1 MKTVRVFFVYEVID
15 YNGKMCYN
23 IFNNSAY
30 QGCFMIIKNENYNIE
45 INDNGAITSLE
56 SGGKQF
62 VKQVLPLL
70 QFQLRDGEDI
80 KIIDSD
86 SADKIESCCNED
98 IVEFKFTFN
107 NPDIV
112 FNAKLLFRKRI
123 NASFSFENNTGSYVE
138 WVDYPQIAIPNDLV
152 ARGGSGRITVDVNEG
167 LLLEDISL
175 KEQFYPYKYRP
186 MNYPSEG
193 LYSMF
198 PAVIQSQFLSYYDD
212 TAGIYIAAED
222 TERSIKGIDIAPLDD
237 AIKMQFRLYPGIE
250 KTGKYFELPFN
261 MVIDFFKGDWHD
273 AAELYRSWFQN
284 NLPENLTAIEENDTL
299 PEWYSDSPLVV
310 TYPVQG
316 IHDTDPS
323 GPNRLFPYNNAL
335 PYLEEIGKA
344 TGSRIMSVL
353 MHWEGTAP
361 WAPPYVWPPVGGAEM
376 LADFGKELHKR
387 DYILGVYCSGISYT
401 LQSNI
406 NDFNMQKEFDDKNL
420 SQYMCASPTG
430 EIVSKTCQPQRKSY
444 DMCISQDFTKNVLW
458 KEAEKMA
465 SCGLDYI
472 QILDQNHGGTPYFCF
487 SDKHG
492 HPAVP
497 GKWMVEHM
505 TDFLKK
511 LKCIVGDKVLLGCES
526 AAAESYIPYMNLSD
540 NRFNLN
546 GYVGKFIPLY
556 GYIYHKYLQN
566 FSGNSVCSLDI
577 FDIKRSPDSYLLR
590 TAHSFLAGDFMT
602 LVINQD
608 GEIAWAWGE
617 RDFSYL
623 PARKA
628 VLDFIKSATAYKR
641 GTGKKYLTF
650 GEMIK
655 PCKLVCD
662 TVKMYKT
669 NQERFTEYQKVLTSA
684 WISSDGTR
692 AQFLAN
698 YCQTAEECRIDLT
711 GTSGAKLIDQ
721 NGEVI
726 KMLAADVCTLSVPPY
741 SVQMIEFN

>member
-1 MKTVRVFFVYEVID
+1 
-15 YNGKMCYN
+15 
-23 IFNNSAY
+23 
-30 QGCFMIIKNENYNIE
+30 MIIKNENYDIE

-70 QFQLRDGEDI
+70 QFQLRDGEDT
-80 KIIDSD
+80 KIISSD
-86 SADKIESCCNED
+86 SADKIEFCQNKD
-98 IVEFKFTFN
+98 TVEFKFTFN

-112 FNAKLLFRKRI
+112 FNAKLLFGKRI

-250 KTGKYFELPFN
+250 KTDKFFKLPFN

-623 PARKA
+623 PDRKA

-641 GTGKKYLTF
+641 GTGKKHLTF

>member
-1 MKTVRVFFVYEVID
+1 MRFENKRYSAQLDDKGAIVSLISYGKQFANARLPLFALQLRNGEKTQ
-15 YNGKMCYN
+15 N
-23 IFNNSAY
+23 FNSDNA
-30 QGCFMIIKNENYNIE
+30 KNIE
-45 INDNGAITSLE
+45 ICKDNDTVKIKYEFDNLIFDIT
-56 SGGKQF
+56 
-62 VKQVLPLL
+62 LL
-70 QFQLRDGEDI
+70 FGDR
-80 KIIDSD
+80 
-86 SADKIESCCNED
+86 IES
-98 IVEFKFTFN
+98 T
-107 NPDIV
+107 
-112 FNAKLLFRKRI
+112 
-123 NASFSFENNTGSYVE
+123 FSFQNNTGMYVE
-138 WVDYPQIAIPNDLV
+138 WVDLCQFAIPNDLV
-152 ARGGSGRITVDVNEG
+152 AKGGSGKLVMDINEG

-175 KEQFYPYKYRP
+175 KEQFYPYKYRL

-212 TAGIYIAAED
+212 VAGVYVATED
-222 TERSIKGIDIAPLDD
+222 DERAVKGIDFEPMGDTIRV
-237 AIKMQFRLYPGIE
+237 QFRLYPGVTPE
-250 KTGKYFELPFN
+250 QTRFDLGFN
-261 MVIDFFKGDWHD
+261 LVIDFFRGDWHD
-273 AAELYRSWFQN
+273 AAELYRTWFEA
-284 NLPENLTAIEENDTL
+284 NLPENLLPIEENKTL

-335 PYLEEIGKA
+335 PYLQEIGEA

-361 WAPPYVWPPVGGAEM
+361 WAPPYVWPPVGGADM

-430 EIVSKTCQPQRKSY
+430 ELISKTCQAQRKSY
-444 DMCISQDFTKNVLW
+444 DMCISQDFTKNVLLE
-458 KEAEKMA
+458 EARKMA

-487 SDKHG
+487 SESHG

-511 LKCIVGDKVLLGCES
+511 LKGIVGENVLLGCES

-577 FDIKRSPDSYLLR
+577 FDINRSPDSYLLR
-590 TAHSFLAGDFMT
+590 AAHSFLAGDFMT

-617 RDFSYL
+617 RDFSNL
-623 PARKA
+623 PDRKA

-641 GTGKKYLTF
+641 GVGKRYLTF
-650 GEMIK
+650 GKMIK
-655 PCKLVCD
+655 PCKVESD
-662 TVKMYKT
+662 TVLMYKT
-669 NQERFTEYQKVLTSA
+669 RTERTTQYQKVLTTA
-684 WISSDGTR
+684 WEASDGTR

-698 YCQTAEECRIDLT
+698 YCLTDEKCTIDLT
-711 GTSGAKLIDQ
+711 GTNGADLMDEKGNITGTLD
-721 NGEVI
+721 
-726 KMLAADVCTLSVPPY
+726 AAVCELNIAANSVA
-741 SVQMIEFN
+741 MISFK

>member
-1 MKTVRVFFVYEVID
+1 
-15 YNGKMCYN
+15 
-23 IFNNSAY
+23 
-30 QGCFMIIKNENYNIE
+30 MIIKKEKYIVE
-45 INDNGAITSLE
+45 FDNSGAIISLL

-62 VKQVLPLL
+62 AFKRLALFR
-70 QFQLRDGEDI
+70 FQLRSGAETEIFTSDDADNIELLNNENDLNI
-80 KIIDSD
+80 KF
-86 SADKIESCCNED
+86 N
-98 IVEFKFTFN
+98 FKS
-107 NPDIV
+107 PHIS
-112 FNAKLLFRKRI
+112 FNAKLYFNSRI
-123 NASFSFENNTGSYVE
+123 EANISFENNTGKYVE
-138 WVDYPQIAIPNDLV
+138 WIDYPQIAIPNDLV
-152 ARGGSGRITVDVNEG
+152 ARGGSGRIAVDVNEG

-186 MNYPSEG
+186 MDYPSEG

-212 TAGIYIAAED
+212 TAGIYMAAED
-222 TERSIKGIDIAPLDD
+222 SERGVKGIDIAPLND
-237 AIKMQFRLYPGIE
+237 AIKMQFKLYPGIE
-250 KTGKYFELPFN
+250 KNEKRFELPFN
-261 MVIDFFKGDWHD
+261 MVIDFFKGDWYD
-273 AAELYRSWFQN
+273 AAELYRTWFEA
-284 NLPENLTAIEENDTL
+284 NLPENLLPIENNDSL
-299 PEWYSDSPLVV
+299 PEWYCDSPLIV

-316 IHDTDPS
+316 IHDTDSS

-335 PYLEEIGKA
+335 PYLEEIGEA

-361 WAPPYVWPPVGGAEM
+361 WAPPYVWPPIGGAKM
-376 LADFGKELHKR
+376 LGCFGKELHKR

-406 NDFNMQKEFDDKNL
+406 NDFNMQKEFDDNNL

-430 EIVSKTCQPQRKSY
+430 EITSKTCQPQRKSY
-444 DMCISQDFTKNVLW
+444 DMCISQDFTKNVLLG
-458 KEAEKMA
+458 EAEKMA

-511 LKCIVGDKVLLGCES
+511 LKKIVGDRVLLGCES

-556 GYIYHKYLQN
+556 GYVYHKYLQN

-623 PARKA
+623 PDRKA

-641 GTGKKYLTF
+641 SIGKKYLTF
-650 GEMIK
+650 GQMIK
-655 PCKLVCD
+655 PCKVESD
-662 TVKMYKT
+662 TVLMYKT
-669 NQERFTEYQKVLTSA
+669 NAERFTEYKKVLTSA
-684 WISSDGTR
+684 WKASDGTR

-698 YCQTAEECRIDLT
+698 YCKTTEKCTVDFT
-711 GTSGAKLIDQ
+711 DTNGAKLIDQ
-721 NGEVI
+721 NGNVI
-726 KMLAADVCTLSVPPY
+726 KTLAAELCTISIPPY
-741 SVQMIEFN
+741 SVQMIEFNLCKV

>member
-1 MKTVRVFFVYEVID
+1 MIFQTKKYTVQLD
-15 YNGKMCYN
+15 DK
-23 IFNNSAY
+23 
-30 QGCFMIIKNENYNIE
+30 
-45 INDNGAITSLE
+45 GAIVSLI

-62 VKQVLPLL
+62 LKTRLPLL
-70 QFQLRDGEDI
+70 NLQLRSGEKTEILNSDDAKDI
-80 KIIDSD
+80 DICK
-86 SADKIESCCNED
+86 ADD
-98 IVEFKFTFN
+98 IVTIKYDFDDLVVSASLIFSN
-107 NPDIV
+107 
-112 FNAKLLFRKRI
+112 RI
-123 NASFSFENNTGSYVE
+123 EANFSFKNHTGMYVE
-138 WVDYPQIAIPNDLV
+138 WVDFCQYAIPNDLV
-152 ARGGSGRITVDVNEG
+152 ARGGSGKIVVDVNEG

-212 TAGIYIAAED
+212 TAGIYMAAED
-222 TERSIKGIDIAPLDD
+222 SERSIKGIDIGPLDD
-237 AIKMQFRLYPGIE
+237 AIKMQFRLYPGINADE
-250 KTGKYFELPFN
+250 ADYNLPFN
-261 MVIDFFKGDWHD
+261 LVIDFFKGDWHN
-273 AAELYRSWFQN
+273 AAELYRTWFEA
-284 NLPENLTAIEENDTL
+284 NLPENLTAIEENKTL

-335 PYLEEIGKA
+335 PYLEEIGEA
-344 TGSRIMSVL
+344 TGSRVMSVL

-406 NDFNMQKEFDDKNL
+406 NDFNMQKEFDENNL

-430 EIVSKTCQPQRKSY
+430 ELISKTCQAQRKSY
-444 DMCISQDFTKNVLW
+444 DMCISQDFTKNVLLE
-458 KEAEKMA
+458 EARKMA

-497 GKWMVEHM
+497 GKWMVDHM

-511 LKCIVGDKVLLGCES
+511 LKSIVGEKVLLGCES
-526 AAAESYIPYMNLSD
+526 AAAESYLPYMNLSD

-590 TAHSFLAGDFMT
+590 AAHSFLAGDFMT

-608 GEIAWAWGE
+608 GQIAWAWGE

-623 PARKA
+623 PDRKA
-628 VLDFIKSATAYKR
+628 VLNFIKSATAYKR
-641 GTGKKYLTF
+641 GVGKKYLTF
-650 GEMIK
+650 GSMIK
-655 PCKLVCD
+655 PCKVVSD
-662 TVKMYKT
+662 TVLMYKT
-669 NQERFTEYQKVLTSA
+669 NQERYTEYQKVLTTA
-684 WISSDGTR
+684 WKSSDGTR
-692 AQFLAN
+692 AQFMAN
-698 YCQTAEECRIDLT
+698 YCNTAEKFTIDLT
-711 GTSGAKLIDQ
+711 NTNGADLIDE
-721 NGEVI
+721 NGNIIGMLDAAVCQLEI
-726 KMLAADVCTLSVPPY
+726 KSN
-741 SVQMIEFN
+741 SVQMIKFK